1 MSWLKTHLV
10 LTISICPNSKKYFLF
25 WRVILRLKKNL
36 NILPW
41 KKYSD
46 AFLPFSSTDKLW
58 KKRRAVQRSGCLT
71 RSMSMVSKSM
81 PSLRSS
87 IRPSDD
93 IITSSTM
100 GSSSSSISPVPRR
113 LQGRAVNRLWRRRK
127 KKKDFPQ
134 ASSCARVLHSMLQI
148 GPELGVVHGS
158 FLLLTCLVLLSLR
171 QHPRH
176 LGTGVG
182 GRRRRKKKKNSTRAH
197 QLAEVLIH
205 VWRFIQS
212 IHNCSGGSWP
222 GACEKPGWVSQL
234 VSHRPC
240 RTRTWQ
246 TAKRENFK
254 SGLPQN
260 EQHMTAGRENIPVN
274 SVLTFL
280 GSYSGSW
287 SHSERISD
295 PANWKIRLETG
306 QARLAKPCR
315 MQGGYT

>member
-1 MSWLKTHLV
+1 MHF
-10 LTISICPNSKKYFLF
+10 YLF
-25 WRVILRLKKNL
+25 PRLINHER
-36 NILPW
+36 N
-41 KKYSD
+41 
-46 AFLPFSSTDKLW
+46 A
-58 KKRRAVQRSGCLT
+58 AQCSGCLT

-113 LQGRAVNRLWRRRK
+113 LQGRAVNRLWRRKKK

-182 GRRRRKKKKNSTRAH
+182 GRRRREKKKTQQHKSASISRGFNPRVA
-197 QLAEVLIH
+197 IH
-205 VWRFIQS
+205 S
-212 IHNCSGGSWP
+212 
-222 GACEKPGWVSQL
+222 
-234 VSHRPC
+234 
-240 RTRTWQ
+240 
-246 TAKRENFK
+246 
-254 SGLPQN
+254 
-260 EQHMTAGRENIPVN
+260 
-274 SVLTFL
+274 
-280 GSYSGSW
+280 
-287 SHSERISD
+287 
-295 PANWKIRLETG
+295 
-306 QARLAKPCR
+306 
-315 MQGGYT
+315 

>member
-1 MSWLKTHLV
+1 MHFHLF
-10 LTISICPNSKKYFLF
+10 P
-25 WRVILRLKKNL
+25 RLINYER
-36 NILPW
+36 N
-41 KKYSD
+41 
-46 AFLPFSSTDKLW
+46 TE
-58 KKRRAVQRSGCLT
+58 QCSGCLT

-182 GRRRRKKKKNSTRAH
+182 GRRRRKKKNK
-197 QLAEVLIH
+197 
-205 VWRFIQS
+205 
-212 IHNCSGGSWP
+212 
-222 GACEKPGWVSQL
+222 
-234 VSHRPC
+234 
-240 RTRTWQ
+240 
-246 TAKRENFK
+246 
-254 SGLPQN
+254 
-260 EQHMTAGRENIPVN
+260 
-274 SVLTFL
+274 
-280 GSYSGSW
+280 
-287 SHSERISD
+287 
-295 PANWKIRLETG
+295 
-306 QARLAKPCR
+306 
-315 MQGGYT
+315 